1 MNKAENNIN
10 EIWVDNV
17 NSLAEQVRI
26 LALNLAINLAR
37 EKKNIRELTFLEP
50 DFTKLVYGSV
60 EVIKEV
66 SAMLKAFRNE
76 EKMVYAPPTS
86 SGKLDHVES
95 SLNEILN
102 LSRNILKVIARIKED
117 GGRVDN
123 YNKPG
128 TDQNQ

>member
-1 MNKAENNIN
+1 MNKT
-10 EIWVDNV
+10 DHNV
-17 NSLAEQVRI
+17 NEKWVASVNSMAEQVRI
-26 LALNLAINLAR
+26 LALNVAINLAR
-37 EKKNIRELTFLEP
+37 ERKNIKELTFLEP

-66 SAMLKAFRNE
+66 SVMLKAFQNE

-86 SGKLDHVES
+86 SGKMDHIES

-117 GGRVDN
+117 GGKVDKN
-123 YNKPG
+123 TKPE
-128 TDQNQ
+128 TDQNN

>member
-1 MNKAENNIN
+1 MNKTEH
-10 EIWVDNV
+10 NV
-17 NSLAEQVRI
+17 NEKWVASIDSMAEQVRI

-37 EKKNIRELTFLEP
+37 EKKNIKELIFLEP
-50 DFTKLVYGSV
+50 DFTKLVYGSI

-66 SAMLKAFRNE
+66 SVMLRAFQNE

-86 SGKLDHVES
+86 SGKIDHIES

-117 GGRVDN
+117 GGKVDN
-123 YNKPG
+123 YNESG
-128 TDQNQ
+128 TDQKK